1 MIMNDR
7 KELNEVQIIYNCR
20 LPERTGLYDVT
31 LRGEHIDQVRPRIID
46 DEALKSELEQDLL
59 SNESKVDAAGRLLIP
74 GLIEPHIHM
83 EKAMLLDR
91 MPKEAASLQEA
102 IAMTVKLKEGFT
114 KQDMIARSMDVAYRL
129 SSYGVTTARCHVEVD
144 PVLGLSAIESLLEV
158 KDRLSDRMDLNIV
171 AFPQEGIYAAPGTA
185 ELMKEAVKLGAD
197 AVGGITYMDP
207 DLDEH
212 LSFVF
217 RLAAEYDLPLDF
229 HADFSLNPCDRGIMQ
244 IVRRTKEFGY
254 EGRVAAGHVT
264 SLGAMPREEAVLC
277 AQQIAE
283 SGVHII
289 ALPATDLYM
298 NGRQDTDNVR
308 RGLTPVRLLL
318 EQGVN
323 VLYGANNIRNAFT
336 PFGTGNVMDI
346 AWLLAHTAYMG
357 SEKEAKL
364 LVRMGTTL
372 AAQALG
378 ISNYCI
384 TAGQAADLA
393 LFPVTSERELLIER
407 PKPLAVWKNGK
418 RLRPIK
424 RAEDNF
430 YS

>member
-7 KELNEVQIIYNCR
+7 SEHNKVQIIYNCR
-20 LPERTGLYDVT
+20 LPEQTGFFDVT
-31 LRGEHIDQVRPRIID
+31 LRGEHIEQVSSRVGEDI
-46 DEALKSELEQDLL
+46 ALESVLEEDLI
-59 SNESKVDAAGRLLIP
+59 SNERKIDARGRLLIP

-83 EKAMLLDR
+83 EKAMLLHR

-114 KQDMIARSMDVAYRL
+114 KQDMIARSLDVAFRL

-158 KDRLSDRMDLNIV
+158 KDRVSDRMDLNIV

-229 HADFSLNPCDRGIMQ
+229 HADFSLDPCDRGIMQ
-244 IVRRTKEFGY
+244 IARRTKEFGY

-264 SLGAMPREEAVLC
+264 SLGAMPREEAVFC

-289 ALPATDLYM
+289 TLPATDLYM

-318 EQGVN
+318 DQGVN

-357 SEKEAKL
+357 SENDAKL
-364 LVRMGTTL
+364 LVKMGTTL
-372 AAQALG
+372 AAQVLG
-378 ISNYCI
+378 MFNYRI
-384 TAGQAADLA
+384 TAGQTADLA
-393 LFPVTSERELLIER
+393 LFPVASERELLIER

-418 RLRPIK
+418 MLRPIK
-424 RAEDNF
+424 TAED
-430 YS
+430 Y

>member
-7 KELNEVQIIYNCR
+7 SEHNKVQIIYNCR
-20 LPERTGLYDVT
+20 LPEQTGFFDVT
-31 LRGEHIDQVRPRIID
+31 LRGEHIEQVSSRVGEDI
-46 DEALKSELEQDLL
+46 ALESVLEEDLI
-59 SNESKVDAAGRLLIP
+59 SNERKIDARGRLLIP

-83 EKAMLLDR
+83 EKAMLLHR

-114 KQDMIARSMDVAYRL
+114 KQDMIARSLDVAYRIN
-129 SSYGVTTARCHVEVD
+129 SYGVTTARCHVEVD

-158 KDRLSDRMDLNIV
+158 KDRVSDRMDLNIV

-229 HADFSLNPCDRGIMQ
+229 HADFSLDPCDRGIMQ
-244 IVRRTKEFGY
+244 IARRTKEFGY

-289 ALPATDLYM
+289 TLPATDLYM

-357 SEKEAKL
+357 SENDAKL
-364 LVRMGTTL
+364 LVKMGTTL
-372 AAQALG
+372 AAQVLG
-378 ISNYCI
+378 MFNYRI
-384 TAGQAADLA
+384 TAGQTADLA
-393 LFPVTSERELLIER
+393 LFPVASERELLIER

-418 RLRPIK
+418 MLRPIK
-424 RAEDNF
+424 TAED
-430 YS
+430 Y